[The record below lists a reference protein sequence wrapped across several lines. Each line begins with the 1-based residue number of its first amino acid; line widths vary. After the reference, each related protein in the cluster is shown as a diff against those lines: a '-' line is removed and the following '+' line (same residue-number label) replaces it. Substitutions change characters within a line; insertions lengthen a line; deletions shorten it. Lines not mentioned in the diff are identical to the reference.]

1 MPDRHAMTGEQ
12 MDELG
17 EPARGPT
24 AYVPARC
31 AECRAPATRPGGDR
45 GRGPYSIK
53 LADHDPGCATGQRDL
68 LAAVHVTRDGRV
80 LRPAYSG
87 AARDPL
93 DGRRRLVGYVD
104 RYKGNRT
111 IAQRKGGPWRWV
123 LDGGEASP
131 VCYPTRRAALLSMLR
146 NPRAR

>member
-1 MPDRHAMTGEQ
+1 MNHQEQ
-12 MDELG
+12 VA
-17 EPARGPT
+17 EPYT
-24 AYVPARC
+24 PARC
-31 AECRAPATRPGGDR
+31 AECRAPATREPASGA
-45 GRGPYSIK
+45 YSIK
-53 LADHDPGCATGQRDL
+53 ARDHDPACQTGQRDL
-68 LAAVHVTRDGRV
+68 LASVHVTRDGRV

-111 IAQRKGGPWRWV
+111 PAQRKGGPWRWV

-131 VCYPTRRAALLSMLR
+131 ACYPTRRAALLAMLR